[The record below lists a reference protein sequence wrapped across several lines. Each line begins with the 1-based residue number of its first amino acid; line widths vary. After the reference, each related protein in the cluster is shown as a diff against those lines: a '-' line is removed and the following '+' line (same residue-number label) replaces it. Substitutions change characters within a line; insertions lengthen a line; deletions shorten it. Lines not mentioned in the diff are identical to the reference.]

1 MMVKLKKFLTIK
13 KRFVIIKY
21 IYERGGDSMKSIRMK
36 IIVAI
41 VICSLITASIIS
53 LLSISDTRELSITTA
68 EKELVLSCDN
78 TGREINALISRIEQS
93 VDTLTDVAMEK
104 MDFSQF
110 KNNNVYVE
118 EYTDRLLEEFVTF
131 AEHTDGAITAYIRYN
146 PEFTEP
152 TSGIFLTRNDTKS
165 AFESVTPTDFSMYD
179 PSDVAHVGWYYLPVE
194 NKAPLWMDPYLN
206 ANINVYMISYVVP
219 LYENG
224 TSVGIIGMDI
234 DFGQITSLA
243 DSAVAFDTGY
253 SFVVSSTGNVLYHKE
268 IEQGTDLAEYN
279 NGELSS
285 VKEFVLDSSNH
296 GKTLQYKYNG
306 EDKYLTYME
315 LGNGMKLVLTAPLEE
330 ITADANE
337 LSSKILLFLVM
348 GLVVAIVLGVLIGGA
363 IAKPIK
369 GVTEIIKQ
377 TSQLNF
383 HRATEIDK
391 LMKKTDET
399 GIMAKA
405 VNEMRSV
412 LRDLIGNM
420 ENVKDGLL
428 NNMKRLDDVMSEN
441 NSISE
446 ENSATTQELAAGM
459 EETTASAT
467 VIVSNIGAIQT
478 NTEGIRVL
486 SEQEQQE
493 SEMIMVR
500 ARELRD
506 NTRVSS
512 EKAMT
517 IFEDMKKRTAEA
529 IEKSKVVNK
538 IDELTNDI
546 RKISSQT
553 NLLALNANIEAA
565 RAGDAGRGFAVVATE
580 IGALANQTFQ
590 TVDGINEIVKDVNEA
605 VHNMTDCIEVIMH
618 FLEKTVV
625 VDYGEFS
632 KVGERYEED
641 AAGFAESMKQI
652 YSEISDLNQK
662 ITEIADAIDGV
673 NRTIT
678 ESADGVNLIA
688 EKSGNA
694 VKKTLEGYEHL
705 RESEDSLNL
714 LKELIEKF
722 DV

>member
-1 MMVKLKKFLTIK
+1 
-13 KRFVIIKY
+13 
-21 IYERGGDSMKSIRMK
+21 MKSIRTK
-36 IIVAI
+36 ITVAI
-41 VICSLITASIIS
+41 VVCSLITASIIS
-53 LLSISDTRELSITTA
+53 FLSISDTRELSNTAA
-68 EKELVLSCDN
+68 EKELVLNCDN
-78 TGREINALISRIEQS
+78 TSGEINALITRIEQS

-104 MDFSQF
+104 MDFSKFQ
-110 KNNNVYVE
+110 NNNTYVK
-118 EYTDRLLEEFVTF
+118 EYTNGLLEEFTTF

-152 TSGIFLTRNDTKS
+152 TSGIFLTRNDTQS
-165 AFESVTPTDFSMYD
+165 AFDSVTPTDFSMYD
-179 PSDVAHVGWYYLPVE
+179 PSDVAHVGWYYLPVA

-224 TSVGIIGMDI
+224 ISVGILGMDI
-234 DFGQITSLA
+234 DFGQLTSYV

-253 SFVVSSTGNVLYHKE
+253 SFIVSSTGNILYHKE
-268 IEQGTDLAEYN
+268 IASGTDLAEYN
-279 NGELSS
+279 GGELSS
-285 VKEFVLDSSNH
+285 VKEFLMDSSNQ
-296 GKTLQYKYNG
+296 GKTMQYTLDG
-306 EDKYLTYME
+306 EEKYLAYAE

-330 ITADANE
+330 ITADANA
-337 LSSKILLFLVM
+337 LSVQILTFLVM
-348 GLVVAIVLGVLIGGA
+348 GLVVAIVLGVLVGSA

-369 GVTEIIKQ
+369 RITEIIKQ
-377 TSQLNF
+377 TSELNF
-383 HRATEIDK
+383 HRAADIDY
-391 LMKKTDET
+391 LMKKSDET

-412 LRDLIGNM
+412 LRELIGNM
-420 ENVKDGLL
+420 ESVKDGLL
-428 NNMKRLDDVMSEN
+428 ENMKRLDDVMREN

-446 ENSATTQELAAGM
+446 DNSATTQELAAGM
-459 EETTASAT
+459 KETAASAT
-467 VIVSNIGAIQT
+467 VIVSNIDAIQT
-478 NTEGIRVL
+478 NAEGIRVL

-506 NTRVSS
+506 NTHVSS
-512 EKAMT
+512 EKAMA

-529 IEKSKVVNK
+529 IEKSKVVIK

-546 RKISSQT
+546 RNISSQT

-590 TVDGINEIVKDVNEA
+590 TVDDINVIVEDVNEA

-618 FLEKTVV
+618 FLEETVV
-625 VDYGEFS
+625 ADYGAFS
-632 KVGERYEED
+632 QVGERYEKD
-641 AAGFAESMKQI
+641 AADFAESMKQI
-652 YSEISDLNQK
+652 YSEISDLSRK
-662 ITEIADAIDGV
+662 ITEIVDAVDGV
-673 NRTIT
+673 NRTIA
-678 ESADGVNLIA
+678 ESTDGVNLIA
-688 EKSGNA
+688 EKSGDA

-705 RESEDSLNL
+705 RESETSLNL